1 MIKEDIE
8 KLEEKEYLF
17 TVECDGVIYKDVV
30 ILNNATWRSSI
41 NENYKI
47 LSFKETNTKLE

>member
-1 MIKEDIE
+1 MTKEELE

-17 TVECDGVIYKDVV
+17 TVECNGIIYKDVV

-41 NENYKI
+41 NENYKV
-47 LSFKETNTKLE
+47 LSFKEANTKLE